1 MRIALGL
8 DLADRRC
15 AAHAVPAG
23 KAKKSQKEF
32 LDGFNKDF
40 RRVKTDRDE
49 LHRMVDVLKDDGNEI
64 HVLIENSTIIH
75 KVYWILVEKGC
86 DVVVAQSADL
96 LRITKSVTKNDD
108 NDAEELAAYMRRRLG
123 GENEFK
129 AVVMAPPEIMARKMF
144 IRAIYVDKTYL
155 ADCKKRV
162 RARLKIMGADLKR
175 DYVDISCERSLTQL
189 RDTRD
194 PYLCYEVVV
203 MKQTKARIKDGERY
217 ISTLF
222 KDDPYYEL
230 LMSIPGFGM
239 EISAYLSTAI
249 IDIGRFDD
257 VKQLEAYTGLVP
269 RQRSSADSDPDCR
282 TTFRRRL
289 GQGVP
294 GVRCQGAH
302 HVGSGLHN
310 NADVPSPQSP
320 REALQES
327 HHRLFEED
335 GRGDMVGPEERT
347 PVHDG
352 QEHPAAGPRI
362 RRRDRTARI
371 RAVRRGDREEVRRGG
386 LKDMALRTGSG
397 SHRTP
402 RYC

>member
-8 DLADRRC
+8 DLADMRC

-64 HVLIENSTIIH
+64 HVLIENSTITH

-175 DYVDISCERSLTQL
+175 DYADISCERSLTQL

-239 EISAYLSTAI
+239 EISAYLSTVI

-282 TTFRRRL
+282 TTHFGDDWAREFL
-289 GQGVP
+289 GYAVK
-294 GVRCQGAH
+294 AH
-302 HVGSGLHN
+302 IMWAPDSIIT
-310 NADVPSPQSP
+310 QMY
-320 REALQES
+320 
-327 HHRLFEED
+327 HRLRARGKPYKKVITACSRKMVAVIWSVLRNGRPFTTDRSILQQARGSAAEIEQLESELFDEEI
-335 GRGDMVGPEERT
+335 EKKY
-347 PVHDG
+347 
-352 QEHPAAGPRI
+352 A
-362 RRRDRTARI
+362 
-371 RAVRRGDREEVRRGG
+371 EV
-386 LKDMALRTGSG
+386 A
-397 SHRTP
+397 
-402 RYC
+402 

>member
-64 HVLIENSTIIH
+64 HVLIENSTITH

-175 DYVDISCERSLTQL
+175 DYADISCERSLTQL

-239 EISAYLSTAI
+239 EISAYLSTVI

-282 TTFRRRL
+282 TTHFGDDWAREFL
-289 GQGVP
+289 GCAVK
-294 GVRCQGAH
+294 AH
-302 HVGSGLHN
+302 IMWAPDSIITQMYHHLRARGKPYKKVITACSRKMVAVIWSVLRNGRPFTTDRSILQQARGSAAEIEQL
-310 NADVPSPQSP
+310 
-320 REALQES
+320 ES
-327 HHRLFEED
+327 ELFDEEI
-335 GRGDMVGPEERT
+335 EKKY
-347 PVHDG
+347 
-352 QEHPAAGPRI
+352 A
-362 RRRDRTARI
+362 
-371 RAVRRGDREEVRRGG
+371 EV
-386 LKDMALRTGSG
+386 A
-397 SHRTP
+397 
-402 RYC
+402 